1 MRTTVT
7 LPRTLDVS
15 PTRHGTFRL
24 TATATTRAKRDA
36 KWKEL
41 AEKKD
46 EARCHCG
53 ERFPK
58 HLAEFMN
65 NKPSVTHACKCGVVY
80 VVKRGKFVAK
90 QQNGAVAHGA

>member
-1 MRTTVT
+1 MNAADQDVNNAKSVT
-7 LPRTLDVS
+7 PN
-15 PTRHGTFRL
+15 G
-24 TATATTRAKRDA
+24 K
-36 KWKEL
+36 L

-53 ERFPK
+53 SDSQK

>member
-1 MRTTVT
+1 MVRQCDRERDGQTCNGK
-7 LPRTLDVS
+7 PIRQ
-15 PTRHGTFRL
+15 PT
-24 TATATTRAKRDA
+24 TTRAKRDA

-80 VVKRGKFVAK
+80 VVKRSKFVAK